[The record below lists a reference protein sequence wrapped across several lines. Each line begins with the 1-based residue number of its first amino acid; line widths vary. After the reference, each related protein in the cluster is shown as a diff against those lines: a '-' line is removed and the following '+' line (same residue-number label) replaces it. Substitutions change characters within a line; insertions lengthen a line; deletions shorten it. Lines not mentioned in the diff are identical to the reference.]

1 MHSTRAC
8 FAFITMGMKE
18 LQRKLLKQSLYEKF
32 FWGQAVELALV
43 LVTMTLKVLVT
54 SPTLR
59 PWTAEADM
67 ADKWGSVMSA
77 FTTKNHLSLET
88 TEFWVGD
95 RQVFGSRFVLA
106 LMGSA
111 GSFLSTRRPM
121 SQHLVATG
129 PAASQSTALRLWPK
143 KGKVQTQKTRKRR
156 SSPWPRRSRGSGSP
170 RCPAGAGGFFNFG

>member
-1 MHSTRAC
+1 
-8 FAFITMGMKE
+8 
-18 LQRKLLKQSLYEKF
+18 
-32 FWGQAVELALV
+32 
-43 LVTMTLKVLVT
+43 
-54 SPTLR
+54 
-59 PWTAEADM
+59 M

-143 KGKVQTQKTRKRR
+143 KGKAVALQDAPQAREASSILDEMSPPKRKRKQPDEEERGQAR
-156 SSPWPRRSRGSGSP
+156 SP
-170 RCPAGAGGFFNFG
+170 N